1 MRFTGIVV
9 LALLA
14 ALPSAAQNCEVK
26 INGVVVKTVQ
36 AANRT
41 DCYNKTSFGSENCK
55 VYASYFKTGANLLE
69 QYFNKTDRVNSDQ
82 CTVTPPSC
90 TKTVEVAGM
99 HYPNKTCAETYAQ
112 FLAGMMTSYHLKS
125 KCPLDAPLSAVYNVS
140 CQDAP
145 IPGFPNGSVY
155 KATACCGKG
164 APPVTISNLPMQ
176 GGNEKTAC
184 PPLNVA
190 FSRADAAN
198 VPYLQIM
205 LPNLDL
211 QCGTK
216 GPGYKLSSITFTKCA
231 KDPRGVGFGPNVT
244 ANLVC
249 SK

>member
-1 MRFTGIVV
+1 MRFSGIV
-9 LALLA
+9 ALILF
-14 ALPSAAQNCEVK
+14 ALPSLAQNNCEVK
-26 INGVVVKTVQ
+26 INGVVVKTVV
-36 AANRT
+36 AADRN
-41 DCYNKTSFGSENCK
+41 DCYKKTSFGADNCK
-55 VYASYFKTGANLLE
+55 VYASYFKVGDNLLE
-69 QYFNKTDRVNSDQ
+69 QYFNKTDRVNSDH
-82 CTVTPPSC
+82 CNIAAPSC
-90 TKTVEVAGM
+90 TKTVEVSGM

-112 FLAGMMTSYHLKS
+112 FLAGMMTSYHLTS
-125 KCPLDAPLSAVYNVS
+125 KCPKDAPLKAVYNIS

-155 KATACCGKG
+155 KATACCGTG
-164 APPVTISNLPMQ
+164 SPSVTIANLPMQ

-198 VPYLQIM
+198 VPYLQTM

-216 GPGYKLSSITFTKCA
+216 GPGYKVSSVTFTKCA
-231 KDPRGVGFGPNVT
+231 KDPRGTGFGPNAT